1 MNLTDNQIEKFQEI
15 YEKEFGVKP
24 SKADAV
30 RMGISLVNLA
40 KTLLEFKI
48 SIENNNEGQKQ

>member
-40 KTLLEFKI
+40 KTLMEFNILK
-48 SIENNNEGQKQ
+48 EKNNERLKQ

>member
-1 MNLTDNQIEKFQEI
+1 MNLTDTQVEKFQEI

-40 KTLLEFKI
+40 KTLLKFKI
-48 SIENNNEGQKQ
+48 SQETNNKEVKT

>member
-1 MNLTDNQIEKFQEI
+1 MNLTDVQIEKFQEI

-24 SKADAV
+24 SKADSV

-40 KTLLEFKI
+40 KALLEFKI
-48 SIENNNEGQKQ
+48 SKDGNNREVKP

>member
-1 MNLTDNQIEKFQEI
+1 MNLTDTQVEKFQEI

-40 KTLLEFKI
+40 KALLEFKI
-48 SIENNNEGQKQ
+48 SKENNKERVKP